1 MAINKI
7 LYDTSGEEIVDQN
20 GYVTV
25 YGIDGTSNRVNK
37 VQYGQT
43 VLLDLTDVTA
53 EPSDV
58 AMGET
63 FFTKDGVKRTG
74 TKSDA
79 SSMNI
84 NPSMAS
90 VTDDVL
96 TIIGGGSATTRY
108 ITLFDNEVEIIS
120 DNPNYIW
127 INNQPEAITVGDR
140 YRVTWDN
147 TIYIVT
153 AVNDATI
160 GDWYGNTFGNAS
172 ILGGADDPSNAPFVA
187 YKTRWST
194 NEMQLSTNE
203 TGNIDLKIEK
213 VVYGDNLNLQTKTVT
228 PTTSSQS
235 VSADSGFDALDAVT
249 VSAIPSQYIVPSGSQ
264 TITSNN
270 TYDVTSL
277 AEVVVN
283 VQGSSKNV
291 QIAQGVNRVNTTD
304 YTAVSGQTLTVAET
318 GKYDVYWSGYR
329 SSTSGTSGSQLYIDD
344 TAYSSANTTFSN
356 NGQSVHLT
364 NVSLTK
370 NQVIEV
376 RARARNTSYYMYI
389 SNLTIIQS

>member
-20 GYVTV
+20 GNVTV
-25 YGIDGTSNRVNK
+25 YGIDGTANRVNK

-43 VLLDLTDVTA
+43 VLLDVTDTTA
-53 EPSDV
+53 EASDV

-63 FFTKDGVKRTG
+63 FYTKDGVKRTG

-84 NPSMAS
+84 NPSTAS

-96 TIIGGGSATTRY
+96 TIIDGGSATTRY

-127 INNQPEAITVGDR
+127 INNQPEAISVGDR
-140 YRVTWDN
+140 YRVTWN
-147 TIYIVT
+147 NVAYTVT
-153 AVNDATI
+153 AINDATI

-172 ILGGADDPSNAPFVA
+172 ILGGATDPSNAPFVA
-187 YKTRWST
+187 YKTRWSA

-203 TGNIDLKIEK
+203 TGTIDLKIEK
-213 VVYGDNLNLQTKTVT
+213 VVYGDNLNFQTKSVT

-235 VSADSGFDALDAVT
+235 VSADSGYDALDAVT
-249 VSAIPSQYIVPSGSQ
+249 VSAIPSNYIVPSGSQ

-277 AEVVVN
+277 AEVVVD

-291 QIAQGVNRVNTTD
+291 QIANGVNRVNTTE

-318 GKYDVYWSGYR
+318 GTYDVYWSGYR
-329 SSTSGTSGSQLYIDD
+329 SSTSGTSGSQLYIDN
-344 TAYSSANTTFSN
+344 TAYGSANTTFSN
-356 NGQSVHLT
+356 NGQSVHLS

-370 NQVIEV
+370 NQVIAV
-376 RARARNTSYYMYI
+376 KARARNTSSYMYV